1 MQPPVCLKG
10 LYDDPVDKHPGL
22 GQNPGEEKSG
32 AAAGVERRRKKT
44 GSGKGAAKVKK
55 ERIEKEHRADEKT
68 NRTRQEY

>member
-1 MQPPVCLKG
+1 MQPPVCLEG

-32 AAAGVERRRKKT
+32 AGAGVGNKP

-68 NRTRQEY
+68 NRARQEY